1 MAESTD
7 TKCTLSLSTL
17 LVGAKKSYDEEHSQT
32 YGDGY
37 FKDKETNDLKVDG
50 VDLQP
55 LGGTTFNDVTGASAD
70 STALVDVE
78 IGIYEGERWDRCAQ
92 STQSALKGRKSEMKR
107 LRHNIPSDV
116 QSDMTD
122 KYNALTRDRA
132 TMEGPLKKF
141 REILDLVETGHD
153 VVSTAQRLGFT
164 VQSES

>member
-7 TKCTLSLSTL
+7 TKRTLSLSTL
-17 LVGAKKSYDEEHSQT
+17 LVGAKKSYDKEHFQT

-37 FKDKETNDLKVDG
+37 FKDKETNDLKVNG

-92 STQSALKGRKSEMKR
+92 SIQSAIKERQSEMTR
-107 LRHNIPSDV
+107 LGHKIASNI

-122 KYNALTRDRA
+122 KYDALTRDRA
-132 TMEGPLKKF
+132 TMTSPLKKF

-153 VVSTAQRLGFT
+153 VVSTAKRLGFT
-164 VQSES
+164 VHSEF